1 MKEKKPK
8 KEKKEKKKK
17 EKIIYI
23 DDGRTVVDMDLEGYS
38 WHGRGKRKKDAER
51 PRFKEK
57 LAIIWGAYR
66 AYFPALLICLL
77 SLALVFVLFK
87 LWLGA

>member
-8 KEKKEKKKK
+8 KEKTKKEKKN
-17 EKIIYI
+17 KIIYI
-23 DDGRTVVDMDLEGYS
+23 DDGRTIVDMDIEGYR
-38 WHGRGKRKKDAER
+38 WHGRSKRKKDVER

-57 LAIIWGAYR
+57 LAMIWGAYR
-66 AYFPALLICLL
+66 AYFPVLLICIF
-77 SLALVFVLFK
+77 SLAIVFVIFK